1 MVRFMGIKAFIMNK
15 VKKVVFG
22 YRATSGGYLAYLR
35 KKGAKI
41 GKNITIFAPAST
53 TIDAHN
59 PYLITMGDNIVI
71 TGPVTIL
78 THDYAVF
85 VCNNM
90 CPQGGGGKQLDRV
103 GCNRPVAIGNNVF
116 LGWGCTILA
125 GSTIGDNVIIGA
137 HAVVSGK
144 VESNSVYAGNP
155 AKKIMSI
162 EEYYERRFAQQPKEI
177 EDMFTAYKQFY
188 GVDPEETV
196 FSSAYRNHFHSK
208 GNGKRMAIGR
218 TFESYEEFCDYMNKG

>member
-1 MVRFMGIKAFIMNK
+1 MGIKAFIVNK
-15 VKKVVFG
+15 ARKMVFG
-22 YRATSGGYLAYLR
+22 YRATSEDYLAYLR

-41 GKNITIFAPAST
+41 GKNVRIYCPANAI
-53 TIDAHN
+53 IDAHN
-59 PYLITMGDNIVI
+59 PYLLTMGDNIDI

-90 CPQGGGGKQLDRV
+90 CYQSGGRQRRNRV
-103 GCNRPVAIGNNVF
+103 GCNRPVVIGNNVF

-137 HAVVSGK
+137 NAVVSGN
-144 VESNSVYAGNP
+144 VEANSVYAGNP
-155 AKKIMSI
+155 AQKIMSI
-162 EEYYERRFAQQPKEI
+162 EEYHERRLQQQAKEI
-177 EDMFTAYKQFY
+177 EYMFAAYKEFY
-188 GVDPEETV
+188 GKDPDEKE

-208 GNGKRMAIGR
+208 GNEKRENLGR
-218 TFESYEEFCDYMNKG
+218 TFENYEEFCDYMNKG